1 MPGQLYIKSQKRKTS
16 TWPAWENCWTA
27 FEHQYVSIHSGA
39 IVMKKHLVLVGG
51 GHAHMVTLANIHRFV
66 EKGYRVTVIG
76 PSDFHYY
83 SGMGPGMLG
92 GTYSPDRIRFATRN
106 LVENQ
111 GGAFITDRVTQIMPL
126 DRQVMTRSGARISYD
141 VVSFN
146 AGSYIPMPGSD
157 SAEHDRPANLFPVK
171 PIEQLMEASRALQAL
186 FAQKPAQVNVVGGGP
201 SSAEVAGNVWQL
213 ARDRGTYVPEIRI
226 LCGSRFMGRFGEKI
240 RSRVTQILEKRGI
253 VIQENARVQTVSKSE
268 IALESGQA
276 LATDF
281 TFMASGVIPT
291 PMFEGSGL
299 SVGPDKGL
307 LVNQYLQS
315 VTDPQVFGGG
325 DCIHF
330 QQQPLDKVGVYAVR
344 QNPVL
349 LHNLL
354 AAMDG
359 GTLKPFDPGPDYL
372 LVFNLGGGKG
382 VLKKKNIVFSGRL
395 AFTIKDYIDT
405 KFMKRFQAA
414 ETGQ

>member
-1 MPGQLYIKSQKRKTS
+1 
-16 TWPAWENCWTA
+16 
-27 FEHQYVSIHSGA
+27 
-39 IVMKKHLVLVGG
+39 MKKHLVLVGG
-51 GHAHMVTLANIHRFV
+51 GHAHMVTLANIRRFV
-66 EKGYRVTVIG
+66 EKGVRVTVIG

-92 GTYSPDRIRFATRN
+92 GTYSPDRIRFATRKT
-106 LVENQ
+106 VESQ
-111 GGAFITDRVTQIMPL
+111 GGEFITDRVTQVVPR
-126 DRQVMTRSGARISYD
+126 DRQVTTQSGSRIAYD

-146 AGSYIPMPGSD
+146 AGSYIPLPETGTG
-157 SAEHDRPANLFPVK
+157 EQGRPANLYPVK
-171 PIEQLMEASRALQAL
+171 PIEHLMAASAALQAL
-186 FAQKPAQVNVVGGGP
+186 FAEKTAQVNVVGGGP

-213 ARDRGTYVPEIRI
+213 ARDRGTHMPEIRI

-253 VIQENARVQTVSKSE
+253 VILENARVQTVSGSE
-268 IALESGQA
+268 ITLESGQVF
-276 LATDF
+276 ATDF

-291 PMFEGSGL
+291 PMFEDSGL
-299 SVGPDKGL
+299 AVGPDKGL

-330 QQQPLDKVGVYAVR
+330 KPQPLDKVGVYAVR

-349 LHNLL
+349 LHNLM
-354 AAMDG
+354 AALEG
-359 GTLKPFDPGPDYL
+359 RPLKSFDPGPDYL
-372 LVFNLGGGKG
+372 LVFNLGGGQG
-382 VLKKKNIVFSGRL
+382 VLKKKNILFSGRL

-414 ETGQ
+414 ETG

>member
-1 MPGQLYIKSQKRKTS
+1 
-16 TWPAWENCWTA
+16 
-27 FEHQYVSIHSGA
+27 
-39 IVMKKHLVLVGG
+39 MKKHLVLVGG
-51 GHAHMVTLANIHRFV
+51 GHAHMVTLENIRRFV
-66 EKGYRVTVIG
+66 EKGVRVTVIG

-92 GTYSPDRIRFATRN
+92 GTYSPERIRFATRN
-106 LVENQ
+106 VVESQ
-111 GGAFITDRVTQIMPL
+111 GGEFVTDRVTQVAPRE
-126 DRQVMTRSGARISYD
+126 RQVITRSGARINYD

-146 AGSYIPMPGSD
+146 AGSFIPLPGSD
-157 SAEHDRPANLFPVK
+157 RPEDDRPDNLYPVK
-171 PIEQLMEASRALQAL
+171 PIEQLMEASAALKAL

-213 ARDRGTYVPEIRI
+213 AQDRGTYMPEIRI
-226 LCGSRFMGRFGEKI
+226 FCGSRFMGRFGEKI
-240 RSRVTQILEKRGI
+240 RSRIKQILEKRGI
-253 VIQENARVQTVSKSE
+253 DIQENARVQTVSGSE
-268 IALESGQA
+268 IILESAQKF
-276 LATDF
+276 ATDF
-281 TFMASGVIPT
+281 TFMASGVIPA

-299 SVGPDKGL
+299 AVGPDKGL

-330 QQQPLDKVGVYAVR
+330 QPQPLDKVGVYAVR

-349 LHNLL
+349 LHNLM
-354 AAMDG
+354 AALDG
-359 GTLKPFDPGPDYL
+359 GALKPFDPGPDYL
-372 LVFNLGGGKG
+372 LVFNLGGSQG

-414 ETGQ
+414 ETG